1 MNIAIRVDASRMS
14 GTGHLVR
21 CRTLARALQA
31 RGAHIQFICREHPG
45 NLISE
50 LKEEGFPVSILPK
63 PESGASAEKEDYKN
77 WLGVPPE
84 QDAEETIQALNGPVD
99 WLIVDHYALDEE
111 WEAHCRAR
119 ARRIFVIDDIAN
131 RQHDCDVLL
140 DQNYTQNPEERYNG
154 LVPPSTQCLIGPSYA
169 LLSPEYLAYRK
180 HRKPHTGSV
189 DRIFI
194 FFGGSDPDNLTGR
207 TLNALKDADLGP
219 MQIDVVIGASAPNKD
234 AIEAT
239 AKQLP
244 SVILYKPRP
253 HLADIISEADL
264 AIGAGGTTTW
274 ERMALGL
281 PSLIISI
288 ADNQIPACRD
298 LANDNLIRY
307 AGHGE
312 TVSAKS
318 IHSLVKELIASPD
331 ELKSLSSKARALV
344 DGRGAERVVD
354 TIYNSS

>member
-31 RGAHIQFICREHPG
+31 QGSHIQFICREHPG

-50 LKEEGFPVSILPK
+50 LMEEGFPVSILPK
-63 PESGASAEKEDYKN
+63 PIPNASEDKENYKS

-84 QDAEETIQALNGPVD
+84 QDAEETIQALNASVD
-99 WLIVDHYALDEE
+99 WLIVDHYALGEE
-111 WEAHCRAR
+111 WEAKCRAR

-131 RQHDCDVLL
+131 RKHDCDVLL

-189 DRIFI
+189 NRIFI

-219 MQIDVVIGASAPNKD
+219 MQIDVVIGASNPNKRTVK
-234 AIEAT
+234 AT
-239 AKQLP
+239 ARQLP
-244 SVILYKPRP
+244 SVNLYDPRP
-253 HLADIISEADL
+253 HLADLMSQADL

-281 PSLIISI
+281 PSLVISI
-288 ADNQIPACRD
+288 ANNQKPACRA
-298 LANDNLIRY
+298 LANDHFIEYLGHRDKVSEVNIRE
-307 AGHGE
+307 AVE
-312 TVSAKS
+312 TISKS
-318 IHSLVKELIASPD
+318 TTKIQMLEQASRSLVDAQGAQRITEKF
-331 ELKSLSSKARALV
+331 KAL
-344 DGRGAERVVD
+344 
-354 TIYNSS
+354 